1 MHGCGMPDEKQ
12 PRFPVRVSH
21 WMSTYDGQDS
31 YWATLCIVYDSIA
44 LGVLL
49 RALDMLNIS
58 HKEEPT

>member
-1 MHGCGMPDEKQ
+1 
-12 PRFPVRVSH
+12 
-21 WMSTYDGQDS
+21 MSTYDGQDS